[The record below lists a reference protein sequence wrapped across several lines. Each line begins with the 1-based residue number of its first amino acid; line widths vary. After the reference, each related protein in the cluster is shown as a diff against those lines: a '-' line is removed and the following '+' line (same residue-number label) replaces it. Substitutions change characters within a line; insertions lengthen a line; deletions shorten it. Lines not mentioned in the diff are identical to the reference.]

1 MRSLSVSVALAEPPL
16 RQLAQP
22 LSYLSD
28 VLADPALSG
37 DLARLS
43 MRRAL
48 RLMARHPDLD
58 ELLDRLEGAGDAPWP
73 QLRAALAET
82 AHAGHG
88 STNADPA

>member
-1 MRSLSVSVALAEPPL
+1 MLS
-16 RQLAQP
+16 
-22 LSYLSD
+22 
-28 VLADPALSG
+28 DPALSG

-48 RLMARHPDLD
+48 RLMRQHRDA
-58 ELLDRLEGAGDAPWP
+58 ELLLERLEGVDEPPWAE
-73 QLRAALAET
+73 LRAALAET